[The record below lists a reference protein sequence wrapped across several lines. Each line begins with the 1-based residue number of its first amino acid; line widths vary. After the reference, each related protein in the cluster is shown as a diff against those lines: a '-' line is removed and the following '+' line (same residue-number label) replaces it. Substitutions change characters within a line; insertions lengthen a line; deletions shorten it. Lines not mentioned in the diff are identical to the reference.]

1 MFDTT
6 GTVTKTNPTDG
17 VGDDA
22 TAGTNLP
29 VRPTEV
35 R

>member
-6 GTVTKTNPTDG
+6 GTVIQTNPKIG
-17 VGDDA
+17 QGNDA
-22 TAGTNLP
+22 GAGTNLP
-29 VRPTEV
+29 VRPTEI